1 MLKTIFLLIIIFH
14 GLIHL
19 LGFTKAFNLAA
30 VSQLHQN
37 ISKTNGTLWLIAAI
51 LFVAA
56 ALLFLLKNSSWWIVA
71 APAIIISQYLIIT
84 SWQDAKFGTIANLI
98 ILLAAII
105 DYGAWSFNNKY
116 ESEVRAGLQQTSA
129 TPVALL
135 TEADLQPLP
144 EPVQKYLRYSGALN
158 KPKVSHFK
166 VEFEGQ
172 IRKDE
177 QSEWMPFTSVQYNF
191 MDAASRLFFMRA
203 TMKGLPV
210 AGFHCFKNGDA
221 FMDIRLFSLFKVQY
235 QTGKE
240 MGIAETVTF
249 FNDMCCMAP
258 ATLIDKRITW
268 LETTGNT
275 VKATLT
281 NNGIT
286 ISAWLYFNDAG
297 ALVNFISDDRYA
309 AGDGNTMKKLR
320 WSTPLKDYKT
330 LNGNRLAGYAET
342 IYNYP
347 EGDLCYGRFM
357 LADVEYNPPLASV
370 KK

>member
-1 MLKTIFLLIIIFH
+1 MLKAIFLLIIVCH

-30 VSQLHQN
+30 VSQLNQN
-37 ISKTNGTLWLIAAI
+37 ISKTNGAFWLIAAI
-51 LFVAA
+51 LFIITAI
-56 ALLFLLKNSSWWIVA
+56 LFLLKNNSWWIVA
-71 APAIIISQYLIIT
+71 VPAIIISQYLIFT
-84 SWQDAKFGTIANLI
+84 SWQDAKFGTLANVI
-98 ILLAAII
+98 ILVAAVIG
-105 DYGAWSFNNKY
+105 YGTWNFQHKY
-116 ESEVRAGLQQTSA
+116 ENEVRAGLQQA
-129 TPVALL
+129 AVVPNALL

-144 EPVQKYLRYSGALN
+144 EPVQKYLRYTGALN

-166 VEFEGQ
+166 IEFDGQ
-172 IRKDE
+172 IRKNE
-177 QSEWMPFTSVQYNF
+177 QSAWMPFSSVQYNF
-191 MDAASRLFFMRA
+191 VDASTRLFFMRA

-210 AGFHCFKNGDA
+210 AGFHGYKNGDA

-258 ATLIDKRITW
+258 ATLIDKRIKW
-268 LETTGNT
+268 LETDGNT
-275 VKATLT
+275 VKAAFT

-286 ISAWLYFNDAG
+286 ISAWLYFNDTG

-309 AGDGNTMKKLR
+309 AGEGNTMKKLR

-330 LNGNRLAGYAET
+330 LNGHLMAGYAET

-347 EGDLCYGRFM
+347 EGDLCYGTFR
-357 LADVEYNPPLASV
+357 LADVEYNPSTL